1 MPLPALRRALAALLV
16 AAPLVA
22 QDTTSRG
29 VRIGL
34 TYDPGTKPGVVVLPV
49 SGARGDSI
57 RAIVQRDLDY
67 GDRVNA
73 IVLEGS
79 AAQEAARASG
89 PNWPLLARLGAA
101 AAVAVTPTPHDR
113 ARKTHEEAAVRHA
126 EAAAFWDERG
136 DQKRAELERRN
147 AQVEREAAEIEA
159 ERARLARAD

>member
-34 TYDPGTKPGVVVLPV
+34 TYDPGSKPGVVVLPV

-73 IVLEGS
+73 MQAPAITSETMPVRGRTDFVRS
-79 AAQEAARASG
+79 S
-89 PNWPLLARLGAA
+89 
-101 AAVAVTPTPHDR
+101 VAKLMAPTTAKSPS
-113 ARKTHEEAAVRHA
+113 
-126 EAAAFWDERG
+126 
-136 DQKRAELERRN
+136 
-147 AQVEREAAEIEA
+147 
-159 ERARLARAD
+159 